1 MRPPGNR
8 VVELKIPSEL
18 GYEKIARE
26 AVATVARRL
35 NFGEEKIED
44 IKTAISEACTNAIRY
59 GSGGDSRM
67 KVVVVLTADDDKLD
81 ILIKDPGVS
90 GAPPDADNVGIP
102 DIGGMVIGQER
113 MGGMGLFLIQNL
125 VDEAGFVE
133 FEDDDDDEGN
143 QFRMVIYR
151 IQDDDIESDTSNTTN
166 SGAENNGGTT

>member
-1 MRPPGNR
+1 MHPPSNR

-67 KVVVVLTADDDKLD
+67 KVVVVLTADETKLD
-81 ILIKDPGVS
+81 ILIKDPGIS
-90 GAPPDADNVGIP
+90 GAPPSGVSIP
-102 DIGGMVIGQER
+102 DIDDMVVGKGR
-113 MGGMGLFLIQNL
+113 RGGMGLFLIRQL
-125 VDEAGFVE
+125 VDEAGFVDD
-133 FEDDDDDEGN
+133 EDENEGN

-151 IQDDDIESDTSNTTN
+151 ILDEEDNETKTDN
-166 SGAENNGGTT
+166 SGAENKGGTT

>member
-1 MRPPGNR
+1 MRPQSNR
-8 VVELKIPSEL
+8 VVELRIPSEL

-59 GSGGDSRM
+59 GSGSDARM
-67 KVVVVLTADDDKLD
+67 KVVVVLTADEDKLD
-81 ILIKDPGVS
+81 ILIKDPGAG
-90 GAPPDADNVGIP
+90 GAPPIDIAIP
-102 DIGGMVIGQER
+102 DISGMIEGKAR
-113 MGGMGLFLIQNL
+113 FGGMGLYIIREL

-133 FEDDDDDEGN
+133 GADEDEGN

-151 IQDDDIESDTSNTTN
+151 VDDETKPDTPGSDDK
-166 SGAENNGGTT
+166 GGN

>member
-35 NFGEEKIED
+35 DFGEEKIED

-67 KVVVVLTADDDKLD
+67 KVVVVLTADETKLD
-81 ILIKDPGVS
+81 ILIKDPGIS
-90 GAPPDADNVGIP
+90 GAPPANVTIP
-102 DIGGMVIGQER
+102 DIDGMVMGTDR
-113 MGGMGLFLIQNL
+113 MGGMGLFLIRNL

-133 FEDDDDDEGN
+133 VEEDEEEGN

-151 IQDDDIESDTSNTTN
+151 IQDDKESGPEIF
-166 SGAENNGGTT
+166 SGLENNGGTT

>member
-1 MRPPGNR
+1 MHPQGNR
-8 VVELKIPSEL
+8 VVELRIPSEL

-59 GSGGDSRM
+59 GSGSDARM
-67 KVVVVLTADDDKLD
+67 KVVVVLTADEDKLD
-81 ILIKDPGVS
+81 ILIKDPGAG
-90 GAPPDADNVGIP
+90 GAPPLDVTIP
-102 DIGGMVIGQER
+102 DINGMIEGKAR
-113 MGGMGLFLIQNL
+113 FGGMGLYIIREL

-133 FEDDDDDEGN
+133 ADDEDEGN

-151 IQDDDIESDTSNTTN
+151 VDDEENKSEKLGSDKT
-166 SGAENNGGTT
+166 GGTTP